1 MLCSIFHF
9 WIPRITKELLSK
21 KLLLKKL
28 VMVAAILF
36 AGFFLAGTQTAHA
49 QTAIPITDDLM
60 RGLLPGAETFSE
72 KSGEPAVYRG
82 FRIAE
87 SGEQELVGYLFETP
101 DVPPEEMG
109 YSSTVHS
116 LVAMD
121 LEGTV
126 TGIEIIQYREAYRS
140 IRGDFLNSE
149 RFPNQF
155 FDKHLS
161 EEFRVGRDIDGVSRA
176 TISSWAVSRGIRNAA
191 RRVAQAYMSDLE
203 GIGLEGGS
211 ALAALEAMSWEDMLD
226 NGMITELTV
235 AYPEGSELR
244 LSVMYLGNEELG
256 EMMVGATDYSG
267 AEREAS
273 NRTSAGTLMLVGI
286 SGNSNST
293 GNPFRPERLAIL
305 QGEEFFPLPRRQFVY
320 AGSGT
325 SGKIDGKVN
334 FAGAIVLDPAID
346 ITQALTVQYDTSEN
360 MGSFENAV
368 SMDYVLPPVGVA
380 LATGQPWEEPG
391 FDDDMEFG
399 SFESESGFARLIN
412 EARWGQVF
420 AMLGLFVL
428 VMTAFLRKSAIIR
441 WAALACTLGYLGW
454 YDGGF
459 LSISHITSGLKI
471 GPSMYLNDAPV
482 LLLVVF
488 TLVTTLLWGRIF
500 CSSLCPF
507 GALQDFIT
515 RIVPKRFQL
524 KVPQKI
530 HDKAIY
536 IKYGILALIL
546 GLTFIAADIV
556 IFQYFE
562 PFGTI
567 FFFSRSLVL
576 WSILLVF
583 LIGAFLIPRFYCR
596 YVCPLGA
603 SLGVISLISPNR
615 IKRVEQCDV
624 CKVCE
629 HACPTGAI
637 RGPHIDFKE
646 CVRCDLCEI
655 KLIARSGVCKH
666 SIEDVKARVKDWQ
679 PVTVG

>member
-1 MLCSIFHF
+1 MHNKNNRFQRRQPSLHSAFFRQLKSML
-9 WIPRITKELLSK
+9 
-21 KLLLKKL
+21 
-28 VMVAAILF
+28 AAILVLQVSN
-36 AGFFLAGTQTAHA
+36 ALAQP
-49 QTAIPITDDLM
+49 AIPITDELM
-60 RGLLPGAETFSE
+60 QELLPGAEIFSE
-72 KSGEPAVYRG
+72 KSGEPPVYRA
-82 FRIAE
+82 FRTSE
-87 SGEQELVGYLFETP
+87 SGGQELVGYVFETP

-116 LVAMD
+116 LIALD

-155 FDKHLS
+155 FNKHLS
-161 EEFRVGRDIDGVSRA
+161 EEFRVGRDVDGVSRA
-176 TISSWAVSRGIRNAA
+176 TISSWAVARGIRNAA

-203 GIGLEGGS
+203 GIGLEEGG

-226 NGMITELTV
+226 EGMITELTV
-235 AYPEGSELR
+235 AYPEGSELH
-244 LSVMYLGNEELG
+244 LSIMYLGNEELG

-293 GNPFRPERLAIL
+293 GNPFRPERLAVR
-305 QGEEFFPLPRRQFVY
+305 QGDNFFPLPRRQFVY

-325 SGKIDGKVN
+325 NGKIDGKVN
-334 FAGAIVLDPAID
+334 FAGAIVLDPSID
-346 ITQALTVQYDTSEN
+346 VTQPLSLQYDTSEN
-360 MGSFENAV
+360 MGSFENVV
-368 SMDYVLPPVGVA
+368 STEYVLPPIGVA
-380 LATGQPWEEPG
+380 LATGQPWEDPAA
-391 FDDDMEFG
+391 DDGMEFG
-399 SFESESGFARLIN
+399 SFENESGFSRLIN
-412 EARWGQVF
+412 EARLGQVL
-420 AMLGLFVL
+420 AIVGLFAL
-428 VMTAFLRKSAIIR
+428 VMTAFLRKSATIR
-441 WAALACTLGYLGW
+441 WVALACTLGYLGW

-459 LSISHITSGLKI
+459 LSISHITSGIKI

-524 KVPQKI
+524 KVPQAI

-536 IKYGILALIL
+536 IKYGILALIMV
-546 GLTFIAADIV
+546 LTFVAADVV

-567 FFFSRSLVL
+567 FFFSRSVVL

-583 LIGAFLIPRFYCR
+583 LLGAVFIPRFYCR

-615 IKRVEQCDV
+615 IKRVEQCGI
-624 CKVCE
+624 CSVCE

-637 RGPHIDFKE
+637 RGPDIDFKE

-655 KLIARSGVCKH
+655 KLIDKAGVCKH
-666 SIEDVKARVKDWQ
+666 NIEDVKARVKDWQ
-679 PVTVG
+679 PVAVS

>member
-1 MLCSIFHF
+1 MLHRVFLPRL
-9 WIPRITKELLSK
+9 PRIADQFSV
-21 KLLLKKL
+21 L
-28 VMVAAILF
+28 VASLAT
-36 AGFFLAGTQTAHA
+36 FFLVVNLPA
-49 QTAIPITDDLM
+49 QAQPAIPITPELM
-60 RGLLPGAETFSE
+60 QALLPGADTFSE
-72 KSGEPAVYRG
+72 KAGEPLVYQAYRTN
-82 FRIAE
+82 AA
-87 SGEQELVGYLFETP
+87 GEQELAGYLFETP

-155 FDKHLS
+155 FNKHLS

-203 GIGLEGGS
+203 GIGLEGGG
-211 ALAALEAMSWEDMLD
+211 ALAALDAMTWEDMLD
-226 NGMITELTV
+226 IGMITELTV
-235 AYPEGSELR
+235 LYPEGSELR
-244 LSVMYLGNEELG
+244 LSIMYLGNEELG

-293 GNPFRPERLAIL
+293 GNPFRPERLAIR
-305 QGEEFFPLPRRQFVY
+305 QGDNFFPLPRRQFVY

-325 SGKIDGKVN
+325 NGKIDGKVN

-346 ITQALTVQYDTSEN
+346 VTQPLTVQYDTGDGLGN
-360 MGSFENAV
+360 FVNV
-368 SMDYVLPPVGVA
+368 SSTQYVLPPVGVA
-380 LATGQPWEEPG
+380 LATGQPWEDPSA
-391 FDDDMEFG
+391 DDGMDFG
-399 SFESESGFARLIN
+399 SSDMESGFSRLVN
-412 EARWGQVF
+412 EAPLGQVF
-420 AMLGLFVL
+420 AMIGLFAL
-428 VMTAFLRKSAIIR
+428 VMTAFLRKSATVR
-441 WAALACTLGYLGW
+441 WVTLACTLGYLGW

-459 LSISHITSGLKI
+459 LSISHITSGLKV

-482 LLLVVF
+482 LLIVVF

-515 RIVPKRFQL
+515 RIVPKRWQF

-530 HDKAIY
+530 HDRAIY

-546 GLTFIAADIV
+546 LLTFVAADVV

-567 FFFSRSLVL
+567 FFFSQSLVL
-576 WSILLVF
+576 WSILAMF
-583 LIGAFLIPRFYCR
+583 LLGAFFVPRFYCR

-603 SLGVISLISPNR
+603 SLGVLSLVSPNR
-615 IKRVEQCDV
+615 IKRVQQCDV
-624 CKVCE
+624 CSVCE

-637 RGPHIDFKE
+637 RGPNIDFKE

-666 SIEDVKARVKDWQ
+666 NIEDVKARVKDWQ

>member
-1 MLCSIFHF
+1 MLYRALPHRVPQTMNKGLALAVI
-9 WIPRITKELLSK
+9 
-21 KLLLKKL
+21 LLL
-28 VMVAAILF
+28 
-36 AGFFLAGTQTAHA
+36 
-49 QTAIPITDDLM
+49 TAISLVFTYPAYAQRAVPITDELM
-60 RGLLPGAETFSE
+60 QELLPGAETFSE
-72 KSGEPAVYRG
+72 KSGEPPVYQA
-82 FRIAE
+82 FRASE
-87 SGEQELVGYLFETP
+87 SGEQQLVGYLFETP
-101 DVPPEEMG
+101 DLPPEEMG

-116 LVAMD
+116 LVALD

-191 RRVAQAYMSDLE
+191 RRVAQAYLSDLK
-203 GIGLEGGS
+203 GIGLESGG
-211 ALAALEAMSWEDMLD
+211 ALAALEAMTWEDMLD
-226 NGMITELTV
+226 GDMITELTV
-235 AYPEGSELR
+235 TYPESSELR
-244 LSVMYLGNEELG
+244 LSIMYLGNEDLG

-293 GNPFRPERLAIL
+293 GNPFRPERLAIQ
-305 QGEEFFPLPRRQFVY
+305 QGENFFPLPRRQFVY

-334 FAGAIVLDPAID
+334 FAGAIVMDPSID
-346 ITQALTVQYDTSEN
+346 VTQPLTVQYDTSES
-360 MGSFENAV
+360 MGSFENV
-368 SMDYVLPPVGVA
+368 VTTEYVLPPIGVA
-380 LATGQPWEEPG
+380 LATGQPWEDPG
-391 FDDDMEFG
+391 ADDGMDFG
-399 SFESESGFARLIN
+399 SFENESGFARLIN
-412 EARWGQVF
+412 EARIGQVL
-420 AMLGLFVL
+420 AMVGLFSL
-428 VMTAFLRKSAIIR
+428 VMTAFLRKSATIR
-441 WAALACTLGYLGW
+441 WVALACTLGYLGW

-546 GLTFIAADIV
+546 GLTFVAADVV

-576 WSILLVF
+576 WSILLIFLLGAVF
-583 LIGAFLIPRFYCR
+583 VPRFYCR

-637 RGPHIDFKE
+637 RGPNIDFKE

>member
-1 MLCSIFHF
+1 MLHRVFLPRL
-9 WIPRITKELLSK
+9 PRIADQFSV
-21 KLLLKKL
+21 L
-28 VMVAAILF
+28 VVSLAT
-36 AGFFLAGTQTAHA
+36 FFLVVNLPA
-49 QTAIPITDDLM
+49 QAQPAIPITPELM
-60 RGLLPGAETFSE
+60 QALLPGADTFSE
-72 KSGEPAVYRG
+72 KAGEPLVYQAYRTN
-82 FRIAE
+82 AA
-87 SGEQELVGYLFETP
+87 GEQELAGYLFETP

-155 FDKHLS
+155 FNKHLS

-203 GIGLEGGS
+203 GIGLEGGG
-211 ALAALEAMSWEDMLD
+211 ALAALDAMTWEDMLD
-226 NGMITELTV
+226 IGMITELTV
-235 AYPEGSELR
+235 LYPEGSELR
-244 LSVMYLGNEELG
+244 LSIMYLGNEELG

-293 GNPFRPERLAIL
+293 GNPFRPERLAIR
-305 QGEEFFPLPRRQFVY
+305 QGDNFFPLPRRQFVY

-325 SGKIDGKVN
+325 NGKIDGKVN

-346 ITQALTVQYDTSEN
+346 VTQPLTVQYDTGDGLGN
-360 MGSFENAV
+360 FVNV
-368 SMDYVLPPVGVA
+368 SSTQYVLPPVGVA
-380 LATGQPWEEPG
+380 LATGQPWEDPSA
-391 FDDDMEFG
+391 DDGMDFG
-399 SFESESGFARLIN
+399 SSDMESGFSRLVN
-412 EARWGQVF
+412 EAPLGQVF
-420 AMLGLFVL
+420 AMIGLFAL
-428 VMTAFLRKSAIIR
+428 VMTAFLRKSATVR
-441 WAALACTLGYLGW
+441 WVTLACTLGYLGW

-459 LSISHITSGLKI
+459 LSISHITSGLKV

-482 LLLVVF
+482 LLIVVF

-515 RIVPKRFQL
+515 RIVPKRWQF

-530 HDKAIY
+530 HDRAIY

-546 GLTFIAADIV
+546 LLTFVAADVV

-567 FFFSRSLVL
+567 FFFSQSLVL
-576 WSILLVF
+576 WSILAMF
-583 LIGAFLIPRFYCR
+583 LLGAFFVPRFYCR

-603 SLGVISLISPNR
+603 SLGVLSLVSPNR
-615 IKRVEQCDV
+615 IKRVQQCDV
-624 CKVCE
+624 CSVCE

-637 RGPHIDFKE
+637 RGPNIDFKE

-666 SIEDVKARVKDWQ
+666 NIEDVKARVKDWQ

>member
-1 MLCSIFHF
+1 MLH
-9 WIPRITKELLSK
+9 RVLLARLPLIADQLSV
-21 KLLLKKL
+21 L
-28 VMVAAILF
+28 VVSLAT
-36 AGFFLAGTQTAHA
+36 FFLVVNLPA
-49 QTAIPITDDLM
+49 QAQPAIPITPELM
-60 RGLLPGAETFSE
+60 QALLPEADTFSE
-72 KSGEPAVYRG
+72 KAGEPLVYQAYRTN
-82 FRIAE
+82 AT
-87 SGEQELVGYLFETP
+87 GEQELAGYLFETP

-155 FDKHLS
+155 FNKHLS

-203 GIGLEGGS
+203 GIGLQGGG
-211 ALAALEAMSWEDMLD
+211 ALAALDAMTWEDMLD
-226 NGMITELTV
+226 IGMITELTV
-235 AYPEGSELR
+235 LYPEGSELR
-244 LSVMYLGNEELG
+244 LSIMYLGNEELG

-293 GNPFRPERLAIL
+293 GNPFRPERLAIR
-305 QGEEFFPLPRRQFVY
+305 QGDNFFPLPRRQFVY

-325 SGKIDGKVN
+325 NGKIDGKVN

-346 ITQALTVQYDTSEN
+346 VTQPLTVQYDTGDGLGN
-360 MGSFENAV
+360 FVNV
-368 SMDYVLPPVGVA
+368 SSTQYVLPPVGVA
-380 LATGQPWEEPG
+380 LATGQPWEDPSA
-391 FDDDMEFG
+391 DDGMDFG
-399 SFESESGFARLIN
+399 SSDIESGFSRLVN
-412 EARWGQVF
+412 EAPLGQVF
-420 AMLGLFVL
+420 AMIGLFAL
-428 VMTAFLRKSAIIR
+428 VMTAFLRKSATVR
-441 WAALACTLGYLGW
+441 WVTLACTLGYLGW

-459 LSISHITSGLKI
+459 LSISHITSGLKV

-482 LLLVVF
+482 LLIVVF

-515 RIVPKRFQL
+515 RIVPKRWQF

-530 HDKAIY
+530 HDRAIY

-546 GLTFIAADIV
+546 LLTFVAADVV

-567 FFFSRSLVL
+567 FFFSQSLVL
-576 WSILLVF
+576 WSILAIFLLGAVF
-583 LIGAFLIPRFYCR
+583 VPRFYCR

-603 SLGVISLISPNR
+603 SLGVLSLVSPNR
-615 IKRVEQCDV
+615 IKRVQQCNV
-624 CKVCE
+624 CSVCE

-637 RGPHIDFKE
+637 RGPNIDFKE

-666 SIEDVKARVKDWQ
+666 NIEDVKARVKDWQ